1 MVCRARSDG
10 FELLS
15 VHPCISVSIIA
26 GMAFGNAVSDQ
37 PRRAKQSKLITY
49 RRGPPRNICTVDG
62 SMTQCR
68 DESDSDN
75 VGRTPP
81 VRAGDDRRESF
92 RSFTIHLIFSST
104 RTPPLARER
113 QLTHYDKGG
122 LYTTC
127 DAGNQNSTR
136 SAVHTHARTAVLH
149 SEVHACESLQLTPL
163 SSVQRPRRVS
173 AGPLP
178 TSQRA
183 SRVARDTSRTCT
195 QDVLP
200 SNVCYYLLLLPT
212 APVRVP
218 RLARRRRRRRQTA
231 GRRPRLPEGRGGRLA
246 GRGGSPRH
254 ASGRQHWRW
263 RQRRRSRPGGA

>member
-1 MVCRARSDG
+1 MYCRRLYD
-10 FELLS
+10 
-15 VHPCISVSIIA
+15 
-26 GMAFGNAVSDQ
+26 AV
-37 PRRAKQSKLITY
+37 PGR
-49 RRGPPRNICTVDG
+49 
-62 SMTQCR
+62 
-68 DESDSDN
+68 ESDSDN
-75 VGRTPP
+75 VASDGTPP
-81 VRAGDDRRESF
+81 GPRLGDDRRESF